1 MRTKKLI
8 TAILA
13 FAAIFII
20 AIFANNV
27 NAASLGYVK
36 TTRDR
41 TEDRNNI

>member
-8 TAILA
+8 TAILT

-20 AIFANNV
+20 SIFTNDIK
-27 NAASLGYVK
+27 AASLGYVK